1 MNERVEVHVVEPD
14 EVFRRIL
21 MRTLE
26 DGNDAEQLGVHGY
39 SDGYDFM
46 ERYSYGEARCIYIIN
61 DILPKK
67 NGIELVQ
74 HIRRTDIEGVIYFM
88 TRSNTEEEMVYAL
101 NMGVDSYFIKPF
113 NLRVFQA
120 RINRLVN
127 RGENLWV

>member
-1 MNERVEVHVVEPD
+1 MNERIAVHIVEPD

-21 MRTLE
+21 IRTLE
-26 DGNDAEQLGVHGY
+26 DGNDTQKVGVHGY

-46 ERYSYGEARCIYIIN
+46 ERYKHEEESCIYIIN

-74 HIRRTDIEGVIYFM
+74 HIRKSDMKGVIYFM

-101 NMGVDSYFIKPF
+101 NRGVDSYFIKPF
-113 NLRVFQA
+113 NLKVFQA
-120 RINRLVN
+120 RINRLIN
-127 RGENLWV
+127 RGDNLWT

>member
-1 MNERVEVHVVEPD
+1 MSERVEVHVVEPD
-14 EVFRRIL
+14 AVFRRIL
-21 MRTLE
+21 IRTLE
-26 DGNDAEQLGVHGY
+26 DGNDAEKLGVHGY

-46 ERYSYGEARCIYIIN
+46 ERYSYGESRCVYIIN

-74 HIRRTDIEGVIYFM
+74 HIRRLDIEGVIYFM

-120 RINRLVN
+120 RINRLIN